1 MRRLLG
7 LGTRSCLTGSERRK
21 SIAAMSLID
30 WLWWVAWTDAS
41 RKFCP
46 EPVAAAVVQFI
57 TGDLLSNPKKVGK
70 ALVGRLEGTW
80 SARRG
85 EYRVLY
91 EINEETRAVT
101 VVDVNH
107 RSDVYGR
114 RGRRRRR
121 RP

>member
-1 MRRLLG
+1 MDRRI
-7 LGTRSCLTGSERRK
+7 SEV
-21 SIAAMSLID
+21 LPQ
-30 WLWWVAWTDAS
+30 L
-41 RKFCP
+41 
-46 EPVAAAVVQFI
+46 VAAAIAQFI
-57 TGDLLSNPKKVGK
+57 TRDLLSNPKKVGK
-70 ALVGRLEGTW
+70 ALAGPLEGTW

-91 EINEETRAVT
+91 EINEETRTVT
-101 VVDVNH
+101 GVDVNH